1 MLLYGLFTVKSRYSR
16 RSGSCHRLALC
27 SIPPKPSGSITAG
40 IASIKHHSVLIRW
53 ISECKE
59 IHWVYQSFIKI
70 QTVGLA
76 GGKDSTDASAAI
88 LKSHLDII
96 WTSSGHHLGII
107 WTSSGHHLGI
117 IWALARGW
125 ARGLGP
131 SGTIIR
137 KGVALSTLTNSVA
150 ALGSASTRATGGHV
164 FLNKSVCSS
173 TISG

>member
-107 WTSSGHHLGI
+107 W
-117 IWALARGW
+117 ALARGW